1 MIVLDGIGAEECGT
15 YLSYMAL
22 DPPPDIDPPPIGRRY
37 LLVINI
43 PCYHGEDGSLWLEPL
58 WHRDFVRHLEYIRHL
73 TLAAP
78 CLPKPERSD
87 LVEVVPPPG
96 SRLSS
101 VPLPRSGSAAQFV
114 RNLPRTLG
122 RLWRAIGDADIVHS
136 GVAGWPVPLGW
147 LASPIALI
155 RGKELVI
162 VVESAPWRL
171 TGPDAGWRRKVRAAV
186 AERLARW
193 AVNHASLSF
202 FTQESYRR
210 TLLTHAAGASA
221 VVPATWID
229 EADLLDADSAA
240 AAWRHKAAVPVRLLF
255 AGRLTADKGINV
267 LRRAVAALRARQV
280 AARIDIIGAG
290 EERAACEEMAAASG
304 SVAVRLL
311 DPVAPDVF
319 LGLVQGYHA
328 VLVPSLSDEQ
338 PRLVFDASS
347 QAVPVIASS
356 TDGLRPHV
364 RSGET
369 GWLFPPGDAAALA
382 AAIERAL
389 AEPAALQRMGL
400 AALRSVM
407 GSTHREMHRARWRW
421 LAEQLGK
428 TRLPGGDQPNRLKAP
443 VLATP
448 RTSSSVPT

>member
-1 MIVLDGIGAEECGT
+1 MIDLDGVGAEGCST
-15 YLSYMAL
+15 YLNHMAL
-22 DPPPDIDPPPIGRRY
+22 EPPLDIDPPPIGRRY
-37 LLVINI
+37 LLVIPI

-58 WHRDFVRHLEYIRHL
+58 WHRDFVRHLEYIRDL

-78 CLPKPERSD
+78 CLPKPEGSE
-87 LVEVVPPPG
+87 LVQVVPPPG
-96 SRLSS
+96 SRLCS
-101 VPLPRSGSAAQFV
+101 VPLPRSASVAQFV

-122 RLWRAIGDADIVHS
+122 QLWRAIGDADIVHS
-136 GVAGWPVPLGW
+136 GVVGWPVPLGW
-147 LASPIALI
+147 LANPIALI

-186 AERLARW
+186 TEGLARW

-202 FTQESYRR
+202 FTHEGYRR

-229 EADLLDADSAA
+229 ERDILDAETAS
-240 AAWRHKAAVPVRLLF
+240 AAWRRKAAVPVRLLF
-255 AGRLTADKGINV
+255 AGRLTADKGIDV
-267 LRRAVAALRARQV
+267 LRRAVATLEARQV

-290 EERAACEEMAAASG
+290 EERGACEQLAAASG
-304 SVAVRLL
+304 SVTVRLL
-311 DPVAPDVF
+311 DPVSPDVF

-338 PRLVFDASS
+338 PRLVFDASAR
-347 QAVPVIASS
+347 AVPVIASS
-356 TDGLRPHV
+356 TDGLSPHV
-364 RSGET
+364 RHGET

-389 AEPAALQRMGL
+389 ADPAALQRMGL
-400 AALRSVM
+400 AARRSVL

-421 LAEQLGK
+421 LAEQLGRGR
-428 TRLPGGDQPNRLKAP
+428 TDQPNRLKAP
-443 VLATP
+443 VLATS
-448 RTSSSVPT
+448 RTSSRAPA